1 MRARERSLL
10 PGRLLRIQLIVC
22 TLNSDLRKARLAA
35 DLPGRDRFAS
45 REVSVRVIWCELI
58 YDYKNTASCRLQD

>member
-22 TLNSDLRKARLAA
+22 TLNSDLRKARLAG
-35 DLPGRDRFAS
+35 DLPGRDRCAG
-45 REVSVRVIWCELI
+45 RRVSVRVIWCELI
-58 YDYKNTASCRLQD
+58 YDYTDTASLRLHD